1 MRPFSQQHSV
11 QSFAPQIRAVRE
23 ARDPSAVITHAVR
36 ITCIRRGT
44 PFGVAEQLVTDCYQS
59 ITITEAQYAGFAA
72 RVEAA
77 FDERLA
83 ARSTELTKPAA
94 TRRRLQDES
103 DRILAAHFAD
113 AIDLD
118 TLKRHQDRI
127 RAGIAD
133 IDRRINHEHDQN
145 EGSRMQIAAELK
157 PTHVESSRTSSIV
170 DLLRT
175 YSNSQGSEIPVLS
188 LISDATRCK
197 TPTGNRNKKNLQHR
211 TRRLSDTEV
220 AELVAAYQQ
229 GDSVYALGRRFGI
242 HRTTVSEHL
251 KRAGVPTRGVKQRTL
266 TAEQIAEVQR
276 LREARMS
283 IARIATAIGTTEYTV
298 RRELAAG

>member
-170 DLLRT
+170 
-175 YSNSQGSEIPVLS
+175 EP
-188 LISDATRCK
+188 
-197 TPTGNRNKKNLQHR
+197 
-211 TRRLSDTEV
+211 
-220 AELVAAYQQ
+220 
-229 GDSVYALGRRFGI
+229 RRF
-242 HRTTVSEHL
+242 EL
-251 KRAGVPTRGVKQRTL
+251 L
-266 TAEQIAEVQR
+266 TSCLQ
-276 LREARMS
+276 S
-283 IARIATAIGTTEYTV
+283 
-298 RRELAAG
+298 RRSTN